1 MKNIGYTHRVPY
13 HPMTQVKIERHHRST
28 KKMVNLQNYYSPE
41 ELECEIAQFVGYYN
55 NQRYHAS
62 LYNLTPIDVYTG
74 RAMESKR

>member
-1 MKNIGYTHRVPY
+1 MKHIGYTHRVPY

-41 ELECEIAQFVGYYN
+41 ELEREIAQFVGYYN

-62 LYNLTPIDVYTG
+62 LYNLMPIDVYTG